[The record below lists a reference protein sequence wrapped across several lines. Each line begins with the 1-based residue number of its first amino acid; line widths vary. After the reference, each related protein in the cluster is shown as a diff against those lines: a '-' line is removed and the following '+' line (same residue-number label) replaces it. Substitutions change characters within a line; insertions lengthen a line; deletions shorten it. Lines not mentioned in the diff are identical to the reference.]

1 MWDSN
6 IEPEP
11 LLVGYARVSTAEQS
25 LDMQIAALEKFGVE
39 PGRIWSEK
47 RSATSQKR
55 PQTEQCLNFM
65 TSGDT
70 LVVWKLDRFA
80 RSTLDL
86 LTRLE
91 KLEARGIKFVSLT
104 EKIETT
110 TPGGRLLVG
119 VLALL
124 AQFERDLVSERTA
137 SGMKAKR
144 EREPDWVPGP
154 TRKLTGAA
162 LKRAQVM
169 REAGKTAPQIIDAL
183 QAEFK
188 IKVSARTIYLRTKP

>member
-1 MWDSN
+1 M
-6 IEPEP
+6 
-11 LLVGYARVSTAEQS
+11 LVGYARVSTSEQS
-25 LDMQIAALEKFGVE
+25 LEMQTAALEKFGVD
-39 PGRIWSEK
+39 PSRIWSEK
-47 RSATSQKR
+47 RSATSQRR
-55 PQTEQCLNFM
+55 PMLEECLRFLAP
-65 TSGDT
+65 GDT

-124 AQFERDLVSERTA
+124 AQFERDLVTERTA
-137 SGMKAKR
+137 SGMAAKR

-162 LKRAQVM
+162 LKFAQSK
-169 REAGKTAPQIIDAL
+169 REQGWTAPQIIDAL
-183 QAEFK
+183 QAEPYK